1 MTTLTGG
8 ADAQEQT
15 EVNISSLVDTWLL
28 LRDIESGGERNRG
41 LYILKARGIAHSNQ
55 IREFLLTDHGVEL
68 REVYLGEAGLLTGSA
83 RVTQEAK
90 DASAALLA
98 RQEIERKQFLLER
111 KRKALDAQIAALQ
124 LELET
129 EEQESR
135 QLIAQEEL
143 KLKKWEQDR
152 GEMARSRSAN
162 ARSAGSRRQ
171 ERQSARRPKMKTHRS
186 GPTASTAS
194 AKWDLRLYVAG
205 QTAKSLQAFANL
217 KRICE
222 EHLAG
227 QYHIEVIDLLK
238 NPQLAKGDQ
247 ILALPTLVR
256 KLPEPVRKIIGDLSN
271 TERVLVGLD
280 LRRTDHKGGVMKRD
294 KPTDETKAFEEALA
308 ATASRGAL
316 SACGSS

>member
-1 MTTLTGG
+1 MR
-8 ADAQEQT
+8 QEQT

-41 LYILKARGIAHSNQ
+41 LYILKARGVAHSNQ

-98 RQEIERKQFLLER
+98 RQEIERKQLLLER

-124 LELET
+124 LDLET

-152 GEMARSRSAN
+152 GEMARSRSASTGVQERRSG
-162 ARSAGSRRQ
+162 RSAK
-171 ERQSARRPKMKTHRS
+171 AR
-186 GPTASTAS
+186 G
-194 AKWDLRLYVAG
+194 G
-205 QTAKSLQAFANL
+205 
-217 KRICE
+217 
-222 EHLAG
+222 
-227 QYHIEVIDLLK
+227 
-238 NPQLAKGDQ
+238 
-247 ILALPTLVR
+247 R
-256 KLPEPVRKIIGDLSN
+256 K
-271 TERVLVGLD
+271 
-280 LRRTDHKGGVMKRD
+280 
-294 KPTDETKAFEEALA
+294 
-308 ATASRGAL
+308 
-316 SACGSS
+316 